1 MKRALCGLA
10 LAFAVSAFAQ
20 QQSPMN
26 SPPYTTPPTFPD
38 DQASRQE
45 MPPDT
50 KAPPPQ
56 GLSTAQVEQQIQ
68 DKFNSEPVLASAN
81 LGVKTDD
88 KSVTLTGTVDTD
100 AQHDLALRIAQSYA
114 GDRKIVDKITVRG
127 QA

>member
-10 LAFAVSAFAQ
+10 LAFAVTAFAQ
-20 QQSPMN
+20 QQSPTN
-26 SPPYTTPPTFPD
+26 PPPYTTPPTFPD

-50 KAPPPQ
+50 KAPAPQ
-56 GLSTAQVEQQIQ
+56 GLSTAEVEQQIQ
-68 DKFNSEPVLASAN
+68 DKLNREPILAN
-81 LGVKTDD
+81 TNVGVKTDD

-114 GDRKIVDKITVRG
+114 GDRTIVDKITVRG

>member
-10 LAFAVSAFAQ
+10 LAFVVSAFAQ
-20 QQSPMN
+20 QQSPTN
-26 SPPYTTPPTFPD
+26 PPPYTTPPTFPD
-38 DQASRQE
+38 DQASRRE

-50 KAPPPQ
+50 KAPAPQ

-68 DKFNSEPVLASAN
+68 DKLNREPILAN
-81 LGVKTDD
+81 TNVGVKTDD

-114 GDRKIVDKITVRG
+114 GDRTIVDKITVRG

>member
-1 MKRALCGLA
+1 MKRILCGLA

-20 QQSPMN
+20 QQSPTN
-26 SPPYTTPPTFPD
+26 PPPYTTPPTFPD

-68 DKFNSEPVLASAN
+68 DKLNSEPILAN
-81 LGVKTDD
+81 TNVGVKTDD

-100 AQHDLALRIAQSYA
+100 AQHDLALRIAHSYA
-114 GDRKIVDKITVRG
+114 GDRTIVDKITVRG

>member
-10 LAFAVSAFAQ
+10 LALAISAFSQ
-20 QQSPMN
+20 QQSPTN
-26 SPPYTTPPTFPD
+26 PPPYTTPPTFPD

-45 MPPDT
+45 MPPDA

-56 GLSTAQVEQQIQ
+56 
-68 DKFNSEPVLASAN
+68 DKLNREPTLAN
-81 LGVKTDD
+81 THVGVKTDD

-100 AQHDLALRIAQSYA
+100 TPRDHAVRIAQPYA
-114 GDRKIVDKITVRG
+114 GDRTLVDQITLRG